1 MLYASKT
8 LNDAQK
14 NYTTTENELLP
25 VVFALDKFTNYLL
38 RTSIVIFNDHSVLKY
53 LLNKKDAK
61 ARLIRW
67 ILLLQEFNIQIK
79 DKQGVEN
86 VVADHLSRVKVESHF
101 EEAQINDEFPDDA
114 LCAVEK
120 LPWFANIVNYLAT
133 GELPSEWNME
143 TKKYFLSRAKHYAWD
158 DPYLY
163 KFCPYQIIQRC
174 VPEDEQQDILRMCHE
189 GACGGHFAS
198 RKTSAKILQSGF
210 YWPTMFKDCN
220 THCKS
225 CPQCQQ
231 LGKINTRYQMPQNHI
246 CVVKV
251 LDC

>member
-1 MLYASKT
+1 MLKDAEFIWTKACQEAFKRLKSLLTTAPIVRSPNWSLPFELMCDASDYAVGAVLGQREDGKPYVVYYASKT

-14 NYTTTENELLP
+14 NYTTTEKELLV
-25 VVFALDKFTNYLL
+25 VVFALDKFRNYLL
-38 RTSIVIFNDHSVLKY
+38 GTSIVIFTDHSALKY

-163 KFCPYQIIQRC
+163 KFCPYQII
-174 VPEDEQQDILRMCHE
+174 
-189 GACGGHFAS
+189 
-198 RKTSAKILQSGF
+198 
-210 YWPTMFKDCN
+210 
-220 THCKS
+220 
-225 CPQCQQ
+225 
-231 LGKINTRYQMPQNHI
+231 
-246 CVVKV
+246 
-251 LDC
+251 